1 MTRRWTTFFAAV
13 VLVAATAV
21 VGSAQKE
28 LPNDGAPLVFEDWKM
43 HFMQPPSSINETDV
57 TIWLTPDR
65 RMAITK
71 PVPKP
76 PTEDS
81 FTPDGRMAIQSTR
94 PSAAPWWW
102 NYETYL
108 VIDLTDVYEWGSI
121 GVRDGFFDKRPLIRI
136 KYRNQEG
143 GLQYVLLGFPADDRD
158 DDFRFAVFESELE
171 IATGLTNSE
180 FGGLSAK

>member
-1 MTRRWTTFFAAV
+1 MFFAVA
-13 VLVAATAV
+13 VLVVATAG
-21 VGSAQKE
+21 VGGAQE
-28 LPNDGAPLVFEDWKM
+28 ATNDDTPLIFEDWRM
-43 HFMQPPSSINETDV
+43 HFMQPPSTINETDV
-57 TIWLTPDR
+57 TVWLH
-65 RMAITK
+65 
-71 PVPKP
+71 
-76 PTEDS
+76 
-81 FTPDGRMAIQSTR
+81 PDGRMAITNPYQGDLRYSRATR
-94 PSAAPWWW
+94 SSPWLG
-102 NYETYL
+102 YDVYL

>member
-1 MTRRWTTFFAAV
+1 MPQRWTMFFAMA

-21 VGSAQKE
+21 VGTAQQE
-28 LPNDGAPLVFEDWKM
+28 LSNDGAPLVFENWKM

-65 RMAITK
+65 RMAITN
-71 PVPKP
+71 PAPKP
-76 PTEDS
+76 PTP
-81 FTPDGRMAIQSTR
+81 FTSDGRMAIQSSR
-94 PSAAPWWW
+94 PSAAPSWW
-102 NYETYL
+102 NYDTYL

-121 GVRDGFFDKRPLIRI
+121 GVRDGFFDRRPLIRI

-143 GLQYVLLGFPADDRD
+143 GLHYVLLGFPASDRD
-158 DDFRFAVFESELE
+158 DDFRFTVFASELE

-180 FGGLSAK
+180 LGGLSAK